1 MEEKIY
7 YVLELQTDVTG
18 ACIPWSF
25 GSLREAESKF
35 YAILSAA
42 ALSTVRRHG
51 AVLLTEEGF
60 VLKQEVFTHLVLET
74 PASETAE

>member
-1 MEEKIY
+1 MMY

-25 GSLREAESKF
+25 TDVHQAESKY

-42 ALSTVRRHG
+42 AISTVRRHG
-51 AVLLTEEGF
+51 AVLMTEEGI
-60 VLKQEVFTHLVLET
+60 VMKQEVFTHTVE
-74 PASETAE
+74 E